1 MKEVV
6 NDLMNNIKQVKSI
19 AIFGDFNFFDF

>member
-1 MKEVV
+1 MKEVA

-19 AIFGDFNFFDF
+19 AIFSDFNFFDF